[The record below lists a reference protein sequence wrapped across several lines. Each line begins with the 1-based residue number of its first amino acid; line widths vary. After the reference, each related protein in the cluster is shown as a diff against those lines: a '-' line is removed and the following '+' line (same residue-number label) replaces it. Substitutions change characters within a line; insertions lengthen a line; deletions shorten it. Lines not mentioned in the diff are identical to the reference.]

1 MRQKPAVG
9 GLSILD
15 ALKGQKILGEE
26 PGEKAGNCEY
36 HGAIVPRFVLWRT
49 G

>member
-1 MRQKPAVG
+1 VRQKPAG
-9 GLSILD
+9 SGLGILD

-26 PGEKAGNCEY
+26 PDVKAGNCEY
-36 HGAIVPRFVLWRT
+36 HGAMVLCFALWRT